1 MAKKIVLTK
10 KEKVALML
18 NEHIETFRK
27 LKIPNPFFSPR
38 PFYFDDKG
46 RGVSSFFT
54 NELTKGVDIYLE
66 KTTFDYEPIDLKR
79 TLYVWKFNPHYNTEY
94 QQHRNQQQP
103 DVIRYVIPVEEFFEV
118 NETIKES
125 IQGTVPE
132 DLDFDIP
139 DPDTD
144 APFEA
149 MTLRDYACI
158 HGKIAKSHKP
168 WLNEIIKSSNK

>member
-10 KEKVALML
+10 KEKVTLMFK
-18 NEHIETFRK
+18 EHVDTFRK
-27 LKIPNPFFSPR
+27 LKVVGPFFSPR

-46 RGVSSFFT
+46 REVCSFFT

-66 KTTFDYEPIDLKR
+66 RSTFDFEPADIKR

-94 QQHRNQQQP
+94 PQFRSEKQP

-118 NETIKES
+118 EETFNKT
-125 IQGTVPE
+125 IQGKVPE

-158 HGKIAKSHKP
+158 HGGVAKSHKP